1 MKQTLKYIYEKLF
14 EQQKFAENKHSILI
28 TLATAIAVFSVAYL
42 ENVNTLITLL
52 SACSILFSLLSL
64 SFSFIALFAKKST
77 LKKSKKIIE
86 YSNLMFYKDIV
97 KFDENEYLKALKN
110 NYPFPKN
117 YTFDNMDK
125 DLSRQVIATA
135 KSVEIKFQFFNF
147 ALTFLFASIICEVFV
162 ILLMSY
168 KI

>member
-28 TLATAIAVFSVAYL
+28 TLATALAVFSVAYL
-42 ENVNTLITLL
+42 ENVNALITIL

-64 SFSFIALFAKKST
+64 AFSFIALFAKKTS
-77 LKKSKKIIE
+77 LKKSKKNIE
-86 YSNLMFYKDIV
+86 FSNLMFYKDIV
-97 KFDENEYLKALKN
+97 KFDEESYLQALKK

-117 YTFDNMDK
+117 YSFDKMDR
-125 DLSRQVIATA
+125 DLSKQVIATA
-135 KSVEIKFQFFNF
+135 KSVETKFQYFNF
-147 ALTFLFASIICEVFV
+147 ALAFLFASIFCEVFV